1 MKNKNKG
8 NQNKIILGDFNWRNK
23 MERDGGN
30 KTEFI
35 DAVSIM
41 PCQNSSWIMDSR
53 IYGEGITQISLSSP
67 AIIDRIDRFYTDV
80 KIASNT
86 KNNHIMVSFTDHYN
100 AIFIDR
106 LPSQI
111 KIGKEKIH
119 GTLIILFY
127 VSLSSPRLQRLFLLK
142 TQKSHSSTSDW
153 QENTKS
159 CFKDIRTFLE
169 NSRKYQNFNTEERL
183 RNLYKKENFEPE
195 IEPIIENLQD
205 ELSQFENKQ
214 AETVK
219 LCANIRWVQKM
230 LHNFVQTERQNMQNK
245 ILLELFILMI

>member
-106 LPSQI
+106 LPSQT
-111 KIGKEKIH
+111 KIGKDSWYFNNSFLCKPE
-119 GTLIILFY
+119 F
-127 VSLSSPRLQRLFLLK
+127 SSTTKTFLLK
-142 TQKSHSSTSDW
+142 TQK
-153 QENTKS
+153 NPLFNKS
-159 CFKDIRTFLE
+159 LVGK
-169 NSRKYQNFNTEERL
+169 
-183 RNLYKKENFEPE
+183 
-195 IEPIIENLQD
+195 
-205 ELSQFENKQ
+205 
-214 AETVK
+214 
-219 LCANIRWVQKM
+219 
-230 LHNFVQTERQNMQNK
+230 H
-245 ILLELFILMI
+245 